1 MPCDLDSRLVGEVLK
16 NGIGVNYLYHSNSVQ
31 TACTFLRCSGLLS
44 RGAVEEKGLKQT
56 WQKSDDT
63 DKEFGVWYDIFLDD
77 CDIHHRTKKINY
89 YGPVLF
95 VFNLAILQRSNL
107 PNVRVTKSNPQSWD
121 EHQIEGD
128 RYFVDLQEIENY
140 YSYGTFAQMLTFR
153 QTKDILLFEDYLEEV
168 ILDDPCREIN
178 GQDAFSQA
186 LQALKEAATIGQ
198 VNVEINKRKCSSDC
212 ECNIVYNNMSETTF
226 TRLFSL

>member
-1 MPCDLDSRLVGEVLK
+1 MVRYFWMTVIYT
-16 NGIGVNYLYHSNSVQ
+16 IGLRKLIIMDRFYLY
-31 TACTFLRCSGLLS
+31 LILLYY
-44 RGAVEEKGLKQT
+44 RG
-56 WQKSDDT
+56 
-63 DKEFGVWYDIFLDD
+63 
-77 CDIHHRTKKINY
+77 RTY
-89 YGPVLF
+89 PT
-95 VFNLAILQRSNL
+95 Q
-107 PNVRVTKSNPQSWD
+107 VTKSNPQSWD
-121 EHQIEGD
+121 ENQIEGD

-212 ECNIVYNNMSETTF
+212 ECKIVYNNMSETTF